1 MTILKSTVCS
11 QHLTKRER
19 FFCIEMTKDTIYRD
33 ILLEHARHPKNSG
46 RLENPELSA
55 SVHNPL
61 CGDELELTL
70 ALSGEL
76 IQDCRTTV
84 RGCSICQAS
93 ASIMSEMIIKKTL
106 KESLITS
113 RLFDECLRKDN
124 ENIPKMVE
132 PLRPFLALKKHR
144 SRIKCMKLAWDA
156 LEECANQDKCS
167 NYT

>member
-1 MTILKSTVCS
+1 MT
-11 QHLTKRER
+11 R
-19 FFCIEMTKDTIYRD
+19 DTIYRD
-33 ILLEHARHPKNSG
+33 LLLEHARYPKNSG
-46 RLENPELSA
+46 RLENPGLSA

-76 IQDCRTTV
+76 IQDCRTIV

-106 KESLITS
+106 KEAIITG
-113 RLFDECLRKDN
+113 RLFDESLRKDN
-124 ENIPKMVE
+124 EDVPEMVE

-156 LEECANQDKCS
+156 LEECANQDKSS

>member
-1 MTILKSTVCS
+1 MT
-11 QHLTKRER
+11 RES
-19 FFCIEMTKDTIYRD
+19 IYRD

-46 RLENPELSA
+46 RLENPGLSA

-76 IQDCRTTV
+76 IQDCRTIV

-93 ASIMSEMIIKKTL
+93 ASIMSEIIIKKPL
-106 KESLITS
+106 KEAVVLGRI
-113 RLFDECLRKDN
+113 FDESLRKEIEDVH
-124 ENIPKMVE
+124 EMVE
-132 PLRPFLALKKHR
+132 QLRPFLALKAHR

-156 LEECANQDKCS
+156 LEECAKQDKS
-167 NYT
+167 PNYT

>member
-1 MTILKSTVCS
+1 MNPIIVPEIFFYTNMVK
-11 QHLTKRER
+11 ER
-19 FFCIEMTKDTIYRD
+19 IYRE

-46 RLENPELSA
+46 RLENPGLSA

-70 ALSGEL
+70 DLSGEL
-76 IQDCRTTV
+76 IRDCRTIV

-106 KESLITS
+106 KEAIITG
-113 RLFDECLRKDN
+113 RLFDESLRKDN

-132 PLRPFLALKKHR
+132 PLRPFLSLKKHR

-156 LEECANQDKCS
+156 LEECAHQNKCT

>member
-1 MTILKSTVCS
+1 MT
-11 QHLTKRER
+11 RN
-19 FFCIEMTKDTIYRD
+19 TIFRD
-33 ILLEHARHPKNSG
+33 ILLEHARRPKNSG
-46 RLENPELSA
+46 RLKNPGLRA

-76 IQDCRTTV
+76 IQDCRTIV

-106 KESLITS
+106 KEAIITG
-113 RLFDECLRKDN
+113 RIFDESLRKDN
-124 ENIPKMVE
+124 EDVPEMVE
-132 PLRPFLALKKHR
+132 PLRPFLVLKAHR

-156 LEECANQDKCS
+156 LEECANQDKS
-167 NYT
+167 PNYT

>member
-1 MTILKSTVCS
+1 
-11 QHLTKRER
+11 
-19 FFCIEMTKDTIYRD
+19 MTKETIYRD
-33 ILLEHARHPKNSG
+33 ILLEHARYPKNSG
-46 RLENPELSA
+46 RLENPGLSA

-70 ALSGEL
+70 ALSGEQ

-93 ASIMSEMIIKKTL
+93 ASIMSEMIINKTL
-106 KESLITS
+106 KEAIITG
-113 RLFDECLRKDN
+113 RLFDESLRKDN

-132 PLRPFLALKKHR
+132 PLRPFLSLKKHR

-156 LEECANQDKCS
+156 LEECAHKNKCT

>member
-1 MTILKSTVCS
+1 MT
-11 QHLTKRER
+11 R
-19 FFCIEMTKDTIYRD
+19 DTIYRD

-46 RLENPELSA
+46 RLENPGLSA
-55 SVHNPL
+55 SVNNPL

-76 IQDCRTTV
+76 IQDCRTIV

-106 KESLITS
+106 KEAIITG
-113 RLFDECLRKDN
+113 RLFDESLRKDN
-124 ENIPKMVE
+124 EDVPEMVE
-132 PLRPFLALKKHR
+132 PLRPFLALKAYR

-156 LEECANQDKCS
+156 LEECANQDKS
-167 NYT
+167 PNYT